1 MEIINQNEKESETI
15 NEELLKDDLDL
26 EADIDELPL

>member
-15 NEELLKDDLDL
+15 NEELLEDDLEL
-26 EADIDELPL
+26 EADVENLPL